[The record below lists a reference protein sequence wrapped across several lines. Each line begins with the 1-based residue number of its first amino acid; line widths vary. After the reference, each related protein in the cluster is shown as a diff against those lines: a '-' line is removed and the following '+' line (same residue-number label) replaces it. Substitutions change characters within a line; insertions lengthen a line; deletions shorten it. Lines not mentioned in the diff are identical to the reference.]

1 MVSKGMTVGLVGLL
15 VLALIGGSAYILLRP
30 DDASVAQSGV
40 GYNQG
45 NKGNEGQGNG
55 SQGGGRNQGEAVAG
69 LGRQGGGSQGEGQG
83 QGQAAAE
90 QGGQG
95 FGGGGGSGKGREEAG
110 EVNGEG
116 LADHPSEAWTTLT
129 GPVVTFEGDTLVV
142 QTGEGSV
149 AVHLGP
155 EWYWE
160 AEGINIADGQQ
171 VEVTG
176 FYEDD
181 SFEATRVGN
190 LDTGAVVTLRDE
202 TGRPMWAG
210 RGRQGQGGSSRS

>member
-1 MVSKGMTVGLVGLL
+1 VTDHPDLQEALDVIGDKCIDGVTWQPDYHRVQWPVRLEANGLSPFLSLRGLVFLFAGS
-15 VLALIGGSAYILLRP
+15 GGY
-30 DDASVAQSGV
+30 Q
-40 GYNQG
+40 
-45 NKGNEGQGNG
+45 
-55 SQGGGRNQGEAVAG
+55 GGRNPAFQTEMLGIDRAVWSD
-69 LGRQGGGSQGEGQG
+69 LHTWVSL
-83 QGQAAAE
+83 
-90 QGGQG
+90 
-95 FGGGGGSGKGREEAG
+95 
-110 EVNGEG
+110 VM
-116 LADHPSEAWTTLT
+116 
-129 GPVVTFEGDTLVV
+129 VVTFEGDTLVV

-181 SFEATRVGN
+181 SFEATRVEN

-210 RGRQGQGGSSRS
+210 RGRQGQGGSSRG